1 MSENEA
7 RVALVTG
14 GTRGIGSAISR
25 MLAKDGVKVVAV
37 YNSNA
42 KAANA
47 YSEQAKAEGLDIDV
61 RQANIAN
68 PSDCQTL
75 VDSVVREYGRI
86 DWLVNNA
93 GIVRDRTA
101 VKMNQLDWDQVIK
114 TNLSGPFW
122 LAKAA
127 LPYMYDAN
135 YGRIVN
141 ISSFSGALGRIGQ
154 SNYAAAKSGLFGL
167 TKTLALES
175 ATKGVTVNCIIPGAV
190 TTEMTQKLPQE
201 ILDQVTETIPMR
213 DWATGDDIADA
224 VRYLCS
230 DGARYITGVLLP
242 VTGGL
247 LMI

>member
-1 MSENEA
+1 MSDNEA

-25 MLAKDGVKVVAV
+25 CLAKEGAKVVAV
-37 YNSNA
+37 YNSNT
-42 KAANA
+42 KAATA
-47 YSEQAKAEGLDIDV
+47 YSEAAKSEGLEIDI
-61 RQANIAN
+61 RQANVAN
-68 PSDCQTL
+68 TSDCQTL
-75 VDSVVREYGRI
+75 VDSIFGDYGRI

-127 LPYMYDAN
+127 LPYMYEA
-135 YGRIVN
+135 
-141 ISSFSGALGRIGQ
+141 ALGRVGQ

-175 ATKGVTVNCIIPGAV
+175 AQKGVTVNCVIPGAV
-190 TTEMTQKLPQE
+190 TTEMTAKLPQE
-201 ILDQVTETIPMR
+201 IIDAVTETIPMR
-213 DWATGDDIADA
+213 DWASGDDIADA

-230 DGARYITGVLLP
+230 DGARYVTGVLLP

>member
-1 MSENEA
+1 MSDNEA

-25 MLAKDGVKVVAV
+25 CLAKEGAKVVAV
-37 YNSNA
+37 YNSNT
-42 KAANA
+42 KAATA
-47 YSEQAKAEGLDIDV
+47 YSEAAKSEGLEIDI
-61 RQANIAN
+61 RQANVAN
-68 PSDCQTL
+68 TSDCQTL
-75 VDSVVREYGRI
+75 VDSIFSDYGRI

-127 LPYMYDAN
+127 LPYMYEAN

-141 ISSFSGALGRIGQ
+141 ISSFSGALGRVGQ

-175 ATKGVTVNCIIPGAV
+175 AQKGVTVNCVIPGAV
-190 TTEMTQKLPQE
+190 TTEMTAKLPQE
-201 ILDQVTETIPMR
+201 IIDAVTETIPMR
-213 DWATGDDIADA
+213 DWASGDDIADA

-230 DGARYITGVLLP
+230 DGARYVTGVLLP